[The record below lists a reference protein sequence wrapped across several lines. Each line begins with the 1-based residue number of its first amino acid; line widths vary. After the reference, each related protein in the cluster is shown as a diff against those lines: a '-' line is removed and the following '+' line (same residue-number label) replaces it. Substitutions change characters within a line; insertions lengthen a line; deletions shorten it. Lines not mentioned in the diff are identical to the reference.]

1 VGTYAGALGA
11 AAEGNFGAEVVG
23 NGGRDRAGVA
33 ILEGMRQLAIE
44 GKMGDGGEEFLTLV
58 AEHKEVHKCK
68 I

>member
-1 VGTYAGALGA
+1 MGTYAGALGA
-11 AAEGNFGAEVVG
+11 AAEGNFGAEVVD

-44 GKMGDGGEEFLTLV
+44 GKMADGDEFLTLV
-58 AEHKEVHKCK
+58 AEHKEVYKCK

>member
-11 AAEGNFGAEVVG
+11 AAEGNFGAEVVD

-33 ILEGMRQLAIE
+33 ILEGMRRLAID
-44 GKMGDGGEEFLTLV
+44 GKMGDRGEEFLTLL
-58 AEHKEVHKCK
+58 ADHKEVHKCK

>member
-1 VGTYAGALGA
+1 MGTYAGALGA

-23 NGGRDRAGVA
+23 NGGRDIAGAA

-44 GKMGDGGEEFLTLV
+44 GKMEDGGEFLTLL